1 MFRDDVWI
9 VVAEIE
15 KIDHQSHGFGIIL
28 GYGFIAMA
36 GRFELNDPGVALLY
50 ADQLDV
56 YRFLTWRLPSICRSR
71 KPS

>member
-28 GYGFIAMA
+28 GYGFI
-36 GRFELNDPGVALLY
+36 GVALLY